1 MCSGPFREGGITLG
15 EYLVVF
21 PFGWDFLFTFSLKG
35 EDLIMAL
42 ENSVS
47 LADQTNLP
55 LSAGVGRFLSV
66 RKAFT
71 SFCAMCGLF
80 AVVVRCVLLLDRCPC
95 CNLARWQA

>member
-1 MCSGPFREGGITLG
+1 LCSGPFREGGITLG

-71 SFCAMCGLF
+71 SFCAC
-80 AVVVRCVLLLDRCPC
+80 VPCVLCHVWAIC
-95 CNLARWQA
+95 CCALRAPS

>member
-1 MCSGPFREGGITLG
+1 MCSGPFREGSITLG

-35 EDLIMAL
+35 EDLIVAL
-42 ENSVS
+42 DNSVS

-66 RKAFT
+66 RTFT
-71 SFCAMCGLF
+71 SFCVCPAC
-80 AVVVRCVLLLDRCPC
+80 CVPCVGYLLLCVRAPS
-95 CNLARWQA
+95 

>member
-1 MCSGPFREGGITLG
+1 M
-15 EYLVVF
+15 VF
-21 PFGWDFLFTFSLKG
+21 PFGWDFLFTFNLKG

-55 LSAGVGRFLSV
+55 LTAGVGRFLSV

-71 SFCAMCGLF
+71 SFCACVPC
-80 AVVVRCVLLLDRCPC
+80 VVLWAICCCACVLLLDRCPC